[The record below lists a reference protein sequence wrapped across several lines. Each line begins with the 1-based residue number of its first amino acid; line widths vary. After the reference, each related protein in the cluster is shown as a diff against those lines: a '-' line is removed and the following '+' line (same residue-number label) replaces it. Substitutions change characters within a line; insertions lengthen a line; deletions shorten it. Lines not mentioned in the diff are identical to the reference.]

1 MNKLKRILSIFL
13 SFFKI
18 GLFTFGGGY
27 AMVAVIERELVEK
40 KKWISSDDF
49 LDIIAIAE
57 SSPGPLAVNSAT
69 FVGYKTCGFI
79 GSLMAT
85 IGVILPSFAI
95 IFIISL
101 FFERFLTFK
110 IVEYAF
116 KGIQSC
122 VAFLIV
128 SAGIKFLRQLDKNV
142 FNYVLFGITAA
153 IMIVFSLFS
162 VDYSSV
168 WLILAGA
175 MVGIFSYLGKLLFLK
190 RKSKKSKTDLPE
202 TAVSNSDT
210 EKKEKRL

>member
-1 MNKLKRILSIFL
+1 MNKMKRILSIFL

-85 IGVILPSFAI
+85 VGVILPSFAI

-101 FFERFLTFK
+101 FFEKFLTFK

-128 SAGIKFLRQLDKNV
+128 SAGLKFLKQLDRSI
-142 FNYVLFGITAA
+142 FNYIIFGVTAA
-153 IMIVFSLFS
+153 IMIIFSLFS
-162 VDYSSV
+162 VNYSSV

-175 MVGIFSYLGKLLFLK
+175 TVGVFTYLGKLLFLK
-190 RKSKKSKTDLPE
+190 RKNKKGKTDFAD
-202 TAVSNSDT
+202 TAISKNDI
-210 EKKEKRL
+210 EKKEKPL